1 MRRTLCIFAL
11 LFLFGFSSPRA
22 RAADYVPGEII
33 VQLLPGAD
41 INILSRILGLRILG
55 KSAFEPVYRLALP
68 LLSILNLDMLLQILR
83 LDPLVI
89 AADPNLLT
97 GFPDGTTG
105 SPWSSVFV
113 DRYSPQKYESQTSY
127 SQINYGSYGYGGAG
141 AGCFSALSFVAPA
154 ADTDGSGVTVAVL
167 DTGIS
172 PRHSFLAQRMVPGW
186 DFIDDD
192 RNADDIPDYRDN
204 NRNGLVDEGAGHGT
218 FAAGLIHRLAP
229 QASLMPIRV
238 LDSDGNGTLWDAAE
252 GIRYATMNGARVIN
266 LSLGCSRTSGIMNRA
281 LRYAAARGVVVV
293 AAAGNNNSTRA
304 YSPAGSVDTLTVAA
318 LNPDNTKASFSN
330 YGDAI
335 DVAAPG
341 VGIASTFWDGRFATW
356 SGTSFAAPLV
366 AAEAVLIRSASPG
379 MSGNAV
385 RSLIIETSTSVNPW
399 NPAYY
404 EKLGKNGAGLINIRE
419 ALSRL

>member
-11 LFLFGFSSPRA
+11 LLLFVFSGPRA
-22 RAADYVPGEII
+22 RAADYVPGEVV

-41 INILSRILGLRILG
+41 INLLARILGLRVLG
-55 KSAFEPVYRLALP
+55 KSAFEPVYRLGLP
-68 LLSILNLDMLLQILR
+68 LLSILNLDMVLQILR

-89 AADPNLLT
+89 AIDPNLLT

-113 DRYSPQKYESQTSY
+113 DRYSPQQYESQSSY
-127 SQINYGSYGYGGAG
+127 SQVNYGSSNYGSTG
-141 AGCFSALSFVAPA
+141 AGCFSALSFVSPV
-154 ADTDGSGVTVAVL
+154 ADADGSGVTVAVL

-186 DFIDDD
+186 DFVDNE

-204 NRNGLVDEGAGHGT
+204 DRNGLVDEGAGHGT
-218 FAAGLIHRLAP
+218 FAAGLIYRLAP
-229 QASLMPIRV
+229 QVSLMPIRV
-238 LDSDGNGTLWDAAE
+238 LDSDGNGTLWNAAE
-252 GIRYATMNGARVIN
+252 GIRYAAANGAQVIN
-266 LSLGCSRTSGIMNRA
+266 LSLGCSRSSGIMNRA

-293 AAAGNNNSTRA
+293 AAAGNSNSTRTF
-304 YSPAGSVDTLTVAA
+304 SPAGSTDTLTVAA
-318 LNPDNTKASFSN
+318 LNPDNTKAAFSN
-330 YGDAI
+330 FGEAI

-366 AAEAVLIRSASPG
+366 TAEAALIRSASPG

-385 RSLIIETSTSVNPW
+385 RSLIIETSTSVNSW

-404 EKLGKNGAGLINIRE
+404 EQLGKNGAGLINIRE